1 MKNYDW
7 NDKYNYKRSWGHY
20 EEPSIRSST
29 VGMAAFNFCHWSRE
43 RDIPTKKKRI
53 IWLIK

>member
-43 RDIPTKKKRI
+43 RDIPTKKKE
-53 IWLIK
+53 